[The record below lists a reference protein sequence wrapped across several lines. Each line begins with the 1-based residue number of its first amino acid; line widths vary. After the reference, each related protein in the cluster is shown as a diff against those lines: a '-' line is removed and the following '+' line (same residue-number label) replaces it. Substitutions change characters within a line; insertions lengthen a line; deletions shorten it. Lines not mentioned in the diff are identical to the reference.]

1 MSTQQPLI
9 SPLAKGRYPVP
20 SSNHGGIRKSKVTH
34 VVWHIA
40 GNGNHPISLDNLM
53 KIAQNPKRIA
63 SWNYG
68 IGADGEIAS
77 GLPENY
83 QPYTTSNRQIDDKSI
98 TIEVVN
104 SSGYPDWKV
113 SDESFDS
120 MVVLGVDI
128 ARRHGIKTYTWTGD
142 KNGNLHSHDMYAN
155 TICMGAYLKSKMPE
169 LVRRTNELLK
179 QGDIASSPIILRVQ
193 TGAFKELKNAQDL
206 EKKVKA
212 KGFDTYLVQ
221 GLRDKLYRVQVGAYA
236 QKDNAIAMSQK
247 LQSKGFDTYITSNG
261 DTDSVY
267 IEKEHRYTNEEMAL
281 RVIAGHYGTGQTRI
295 DNLIKMGYDPKV
307 IQTLVNDILIKNQP
321 VKMKEFLKL
330 HSNVTA
336 WRVYPVGVSRVPQNA
351 IGILNPRLF
360 GGLEYEILEKREN
373 GNVAI
378 IQTKDF
384 GKVQIWIGSDVK
396 SLYFLIWR

>member
-1 MSTQQPLI
+1 MSTQTFI

-20 SSNHGGIRKSKVTH
+20 SSNHGGLRKSKVTH

-40 GNGNHPISLDNLM
+40 GNGNTPISLDNLM

-83 QPYTTSNRQIDDKSI
+83 QPYTTSNRQIDDKAI

-113 SDESFDS
+113 SDEAFDS

-128 ARRHGIKTYTWTGD
+128 ARRHGIKAYTWTGD
-142 KNGNLHSHDMYAN
+142 KNGNIHSHDMYAN

-179 QGDIASSPIILRVQ
+179 QGDKASSSLILRVQ

-247 LQSKGFDTYITSNG
+247 LQAQGFDTYITSNG
-261 DTDSVY
+261 DTQSVY
-267 IEKEHRYTNEEMAL
+267 IPKEHRYTNEEMAL
-281 RVIAGHYGTGQTRI
+281 RVIAGHYGNGQTRV
-295 DNLIKMGYDPKV
+295 DNLRKAGYDPV
-307 IQTLVNDILIKNQP
+307 AIQKLVDDKLISTKP
-321 VKMKEFLKL
+321 RKEYL
-330 HSNVTA
+330 HLHRNVTS
-336 WRVYPVGVSRVPQNA
+336 WRVYPIGVARTPQNA
-351 IGILNPRLF
+351 VGILNPSLY
-360 GGLEYEILEKREN
+360 GGLEYEILEFKEN
-373 GNVAI
+373 RQVAI
-378 IQTKDF
+378 IQTQMF
-384 GKVQIWIGSDVK
+384 GKVQIWIGPDTK
-396 SLYFLIWR
+396 SLHSIIKK